1 MSPLALSSAAVEE
14 TQHCIVCKPA
24 PPSAAEAI
32 APAASKLLL
41 LYQASIVIFPAGAS
55 VSK

>member
-1 MSPLALSSAAVEE
+1 MSPLALSSFSVAE
-14 TQHCIVCKPA
+14 TQHCIVYKPA
-24 PPSAAEAI
+24 PLSVAEAV

-41 LYQASIVIFPAGAS
+41 LYQAFIVIVPVGAT